1 MSVTL
6 TPAGGGVTINPA
18 APVSSNLAAHEDT
31 LANAAAEIVEAE
43 RRYRVLE
50 NNLHRARQVK
60 VYVDANGDDDAA
72 GTEAAP
78 LQTLTAALGK
88 APPGGTLAVH
98 MKTNIFLDAFSP
110 CDARLLQLFS
120 DNADTRRTLALK
132 VPDTVPE
139 TRHHSAYWILMTD
152 PDAIV
157 QINDIDLNMQTDVAA
172 LDNPAVIVGVAQLM
186 LRARN
191 SHVRGRGDGQG
202 AALLAGGHAYAL
214 AIEQTSVLNMPGNWI
229 SRVAPRTPKADVP
242 GLLWSTVNIL

>member
-18 APVSSNLAAHEDT
+18 APISSDLSAQAD
-31 LANAAAEIVEAE
+31 AAAAAATSARREQE
-43 RRYRVLE
+43 RYAALTTS
-50 NNLHRARQVK
+50 LHRAGQVA
-60 VYVDANGDDDAA
+60 VFVDSAGDDDAA
-72 GTEAAP
+72 GTRDEP
-78 LQTLTAALGK
+78 LQTLTAALAK

-98 MKTNIFLDAFSP
+98 MKTNIFMEAFSP

-120 DNADTRRTLALK
+120 DNADTRRVLALK

-191 SHVRGRGDGQG
+191 SHVRGRGDGNG